1 MSPYVRV
8 RVQSSESEFRVRV
21 QSLESEFKKSRALR
35 PAKECVVLRKDHM
48 SYGCKD
54 SLFYS
59 QFINYMFKVLS
70 LTDMVL
76 SQKILFLH
84 FKIFLDGRP
93 GKKTECPQ

>member
-21 QSLESEFKKSRALR
+21 QSQGSKKSRALR

-93 GKKTECPQ
+93 GKKTECSQ

>member
-8 RVQSSESEFRVRV
+8 RVQSQGSESEFRVRV
-21 QSLESEFKKSRALR
+21 QSQGSKKSRALR

-93 GKKTECPQ
+93 GKKTECS